1 MYLLFIMSLYSLPE
15 VCSDFLFLVVLL
27 ARRKKLYKHIHNLRE
42 IQAEKGSCSKT
53 SYKGRFTRY
62 DFVAYGKFTTG
73 LRRELFRLNQTY
85 NSLTTVMYDKIIV
98 LGF

>member
-53 SYKGRFTRY
+53 SFIRADLHGTTLSPSLRQAY
-62 DFVAYGKFTTG
+62 DMNCFV
-73 LRRELFRLNQTY
+73 
-85 NSLTTVMYDKIIV
+85 
-98 LGF
+98 